1 MPTARVWCDPERI
14 SQVLHNLLENAARHT
29 PPGTAVELRAHQT
42 GNRVRIEV
50 ADCGPGLPEEDVAL
64 IFEKFG
70 RGQQA
75 VARQTPGAGL
85 GLHLSRQIIQA
96 HGSDLTVE
104 STPGQ
109 GSVFVFELKAM
120 P

>member
-1 MPTARVWCDPERI
+1 VD
-14 SQVLHNLLENAARHT
+14 
-29 PPGTAVELRAHQT
+29 
-42 GNRVRIEV
+42 
-50 ADCGPGLPEEDVAL
+50 L

-75 VARQTPGAGL
+75 AARQTPGAGL
-85 GLHLSRQIIQA
+85 GLYLSRQIVQA

-109 GSVFVFELKAM
+109 GSVFAFELEAM
-120 P
+120 A